1 MTATLLQEAG
11 ASAPRRSRSGAFS
24 LRRTWAIVRR
34 VLHELERDPRARV
47 VMIGTP
53 GALIVIVRQLF
64 DSDQAFSPT
73 GAIMVG
79 IFPVFTMYL
88 VGSTSLIRERTR
100 GTLEAVLAT
109 PTGRF
114 DLVAGYLGAAFI
126 IALGQSVVT
135 ASLAYTVGGL
145 RTGSPPWVF
154 AGLAGLSGLFG
165 MSLGLLISSVVRN
178 EGQAFQVLPGFFI
191 PQMLVTGI
199 VWPVSEMA
207 GWVQG
212 LERALPLSTVS
223 RSLTAARLHHYGG
236 ASLALNVAALLCLTA
251 AALVGAAATI
261 RRRTA

>member
-1 MTATLLQEAG
+1 MSATLTRESTALPV
-11 ASAPRRSRSGAFS
+11 PRRRLPAVSA
-24 LRRTWAIVRR
+24 RRIWAIATR

-47 VMIGTP
+47 VMVGTP
-53 GALIVIVRQLF
+53 GALVVLVRYLF
-64 DSDQAFSPT
+64 DSDAAFSPT

-88 VGSTSLIRERTR
+88 VGSTSLVRERSR

-109 PTGRF
+109 PTSRL
-114 DLVAGYLGAAFI
+114 DLVGGYLTAAFI
-126 IALGQSVVT
+126 IAIGQSVVT
-135 ASLAYTVGGL
+135 TTLAYLVSGL
-145 RTGSPPWVF
+145 QTASPPWVF
-154 AGLAGLSGLFG
+154 GLIAGLSGLFG
-165 MSLGLLISSVVRN
+165 MSLGLLISAIVRN
-178 EGQAFQVLPGFFI
+178 EGQAFQALPGFFI

-199 VWPVSEMA
+199 VFPVDQMA

-236 ASLALNVAALLCLTA
+236 ASLALNVAILLCLIV
-251 AALVGAAATI
+251 AALLGAAATI